1 MHDLPRQKLSE
12 LVAEYGHG
20 LCDDAKR
27 LEGMLKDVLRNEHK
41 REMFVLVSA
50 LREGVAAEF
59 RNSVSG
65 MPLSAVAAKL
75 VRQLQDNLALD
86 ETAARWAVESWAF
99 ALGVKITQPVV
110 RAKKPAPSPV
120 MDPTSSPTIS
130 PKKGIDLAAMVL
142 QQRAKEEQE
151 KEHAEAIHQ
160 QARKLADDGNDYEA
174 AIRLLDSPA
183 GVNGHPDPRESRSA
197 GHHRSRGRRSRRGA
211 FEAELEELGAE
222 RRDQADELVA
232 HPLGS
237 TVSVL

>member
-75 VRQLQDNLALD
+75 VRQLRDNLALD

-99 ALGVKITQPVV
+99 VLGVRISQSAEVV
-110 RAKKPAPSPV
+110 E
-120 MDPTSSPTIS
+120 TS
-130 PKKGIDLAAMVL
+130 A
-142 QQRAKEEQE
+142 
-151 KEHAEAIHQ
+151 
-160 QARKLADDGNDYEA
+160 
-174 AIRLLDSPA
+174 
-183 GVNGHPDPRESRSA
+183 
-197 GHHRSRGRRSRRGA
+197 SRRLDNS
-211 FEAELEELGAE
+211 E
-222 RRDQADELVA
+222 
-232 HPLGS
+232 
-237 TVSVL
+237 TVSVAAKTVQQRHCSLSGSYSQPEVLVTIAGYWPGCHPQSTPWGVVCRSEYSSHSCGSQLMENLIYG